1 MRKII
6 LATALAAA
14 LIPLTQTGASAAW
27 PAPIGHRQPN
37 AAEVPPN
44 DSVIGESSEG
54 RSAAGPFGGPTGA
67 IPLDDGMSFP
77 DICSN
82 CDQ

>member
-37 AAEVPPN
+37 AAEVPLN
-44 DSVIGESSEG
+44 DSVVGESSEG

-67 IPLDDGMSFP
+67 IPLDGISFP
-77 DICSN
+77 DIC
-82 CDQ
+82 